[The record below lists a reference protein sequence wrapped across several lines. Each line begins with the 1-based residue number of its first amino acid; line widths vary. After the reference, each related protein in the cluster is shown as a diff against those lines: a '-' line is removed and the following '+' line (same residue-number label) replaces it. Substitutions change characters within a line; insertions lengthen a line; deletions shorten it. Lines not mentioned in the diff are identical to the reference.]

1 MKYGLALT
9 LLFGILLLV
18 AIGWLQSAKAA
29 GVSLRAQNT
38 PEQAVQNLLR
48 SVREKN
54 WPKAQAQLAN
64 ANQVDSSA
72 FVYDL
77 AGGDGSLRTYSTLED
92 SEVSVLHE
100 DADDALVRVKLNWST
115 AVGSLSDTRDL
126 KVVRRGKENDW
137 KVFWPVSQVPKLPA
151 QVMAVN
157 YLRWDVV
164 NRGPEGE
171 WGTAS
176 IDPPKVRIISMN
188 AIERNDSV
196 IVMGEVV
203 NEDTIPAY
211 LNVNAALVDAN
222 GVEFR
227 HEGSFDKV
235 SHILL
240 PSQVTPYR
248 IDFPKLQLNQL
259 KQVRMDANVAAVPA
273 SADPVIGVMNQRLE
287 INTVGSKVLAGE
299 LVNQS
304 GQTVNIAHVLATC
317 YDNNGKV
324 IWVSDEYVDRALL
337 PTTPQP
343 FAVDLPADVAARVQ
357 RFRVMANQYTRG
369 AS

>member
-1 MKYGLALT
+1 MKYRLAWI
-9 LLFGILLLV
+9 LLFATVVLAAV
-18 AIGWLQSAKAA
+18 GWLQSAKAA
-29 GVSLRAQNT
+29 GVSVHAQKT
-38 PEQAVQNLLR
+38 PEEAVQNLLR
-48 SVREKN
+48 SVRDRN
-54 WPKAQAQLAN
+54 WSKAQAQLAN
-64 ANQVDSSA
+64 ANQVDGSA
-72 FVYDL
+72 FIYDL

-92 SEVSVLHE
+92 SDVSLLHQN
-100 DADDALVRVKLNWST
+100 AGDALVRAKLNWST
-115 AVGSLSDTRDL
+115 AVGSISDTRDL
-126 KVVRRGKENDW
+126 RVVRDGTDW
-137 KVFWPVSQVPKLPA
+137 KVFWPVSSVPKLPA
-151 QVMAVN
+151 QVMSVN

-171 WGTAS
+171 WGAAS

-188 AIERNDSV
+188 AVERPDSV

-211 LNVNAALVDAN
+211 INVNAALVDAN

-227 HEGSFDKV
+227 EEGSFDKV

-248 IDFPKLQLNQL
+248 IDFPQMRLDQL
-259 KQVRMDANVAAVPA
+259 KKVRMDAKVAAVPA

-287 INTVGSKVLAGE
+287 TDVLGKNILAGE
-299 LVNQS
+299 LTNQS

-324 IWVSDEYVDRALL
+324 IWVSDGYVDQALL
-337 PTTPQP
+337 PMTPQA

-357 RFRVMANQYTRG
+357 RFRVIANQYTRG
-369 AS
+369 TS